1 MKFLLVNCP
10 ALTLSKTIWAIGS
23 CALISLLDLPT
34 LTALAC
40 NTKEHCMVVY
50 ILIEQWD
57 RMGEGRGSLNVDVYD
72 TEDKAETALAALVAD
87 NDDED
92 TSYYIDVY
100 TVN

>member
-1 MKFLLVNCP
+1 
-10 ALTLSKTIWAIGS
+10 
-23 CALISLLDLPT
+23 
-34 LTALAC
+34 
-40 NTKEHCMVVY
+40 MVVY
-50 ILIEQWD
+50 ILIEKWD
-57 RMGEGRGSLNVDVYD
+57 RMAEGTGTFNVDVYD